1 MAISIPESPDTDMTS
16 KKPSPERRT
25 GMKALAGL
33 LVVATVVMTGAVL
46 RKDLPSNSLP
56 VVAMNEDSSVGRQLQ
71 VNGPD
76 IVWFFT
82 YPESGTT
89 YIMHLFHVLSGK
101 STASNYGSLIMDSNG
116 KMFRPD
122 FDSRPVFSNEP
133 GPHYNSILPA
143 PENFVLTRT
152 HSYGTC
158 FDCPPWK
165 YLGPSAKLK
174 HMKINS
180 YASKRENGVVRS
192 LKYKAGRVK
201 KMLLMYRDPMDIS
214 VARFFHRAAKWTQMG
229 DIANAVRYPTDPDGY
244 RKYCKDQDVSSFSA
258 IEKNWYSKGGY
269 WEEASK
275 VPCRAEFVKVFEFY
289 NMAERIHAAYNLQ
302 EMRVTLRDFAQDI
315 GATAAR
321 TLGFLELPTANSPP
335 ENKLGLG
342 EGQFA
347 SFYNDEERTAIA
359 HLAKAMC
366 IPAVWD
372 GGFGRIL
379 QKYL

>member
-1 MAISIPESPDTDMTS
+1 MAISIPDSPDMDTTS
-16 KKPSPERRT
+16 KKPSFGRRT
-25 GMKALAGL
+25 GMKALLGL
-33 LVVATVVMTGAVL
+33 LAGGAIVVAGAFL
-46 RKDLPSNSLP
+46 RKDQHTNFLP
-56 VVAMNEDSSVGRQLQ
+56 VTAVNDNSPGSRQLQ
-71 VNGPD
+71 ATEPD

-89 YIMHLFHVLSGK
+89 YIMHLFHVLSGR

-116 KMFRPD
+116 KMFRPS
-122 FDSRPVFSNEP
+122 FDSSPVFSNEP
-133 GPHYNSILPA
+133 GPHYNSILP
-143 PENFVLTRT
+143 PPDNFVLTRT

-192 LKYKAGRVK
+192 LKYKADRVK
-201 KMLLMYRDPMDIS
+201 KMLLMYRDPMDIA
-214 VARFFHRAAKWTQMG
+214 VARFFHRAAKWAQSG
-229 DIANAVRYPTDPDGY
+229 DVQNAVRYPTDHDGY
-244 RKYCKDQDVSSFSA
+244 NRYCKDQDAIFSP
-258 IEKNWYSKGGY
+258 IEKNWYSKGGF

-315 GATAAR
+315 SATATR
-321 TLGFLELPTANSPP
+321 TLGFLELPTANAPP

-342 EGQFA
+342 EGQFL
-347 SFYNDEERTAIA
+347 SFYTDQQRTAIA